1 MSTNLEYQ
9 IIQVVKLQFL
19 LRNNLRI
26 CRQLQIKRLKN
37 DIFQTYKLFLK
48 TNWLILAKQIF
59 EKIGYYMWLF
69 LYFTKHNWELEISPT
84 SFH

>member
-9 IIQVVKLQFL
+9 IMQVVKLQFL

-26 CRQLQIKRLKN
+26 CRQLQINRLKN

-48 TNWLILAKQIF
+48 TN
-59 EKIGYYMWLF
+59 
-69 LYFTKHNWELEISPT
+69 
-84 SFH
+84 

>member
-9 IIQVVKLQFL
+9 IMQVVKLQFL

-26 CRQLQIKRLKN
+26 CRQLQINRLKN

-48 TNWLILAKQIF
+48 TKWLILAEQIF
-59 EKIGYYMWLF
+59 TKIGYYMWLF
-69 LYFTKHNWELEISPT
+69 LYFTKHN
-84 SFH
+84 